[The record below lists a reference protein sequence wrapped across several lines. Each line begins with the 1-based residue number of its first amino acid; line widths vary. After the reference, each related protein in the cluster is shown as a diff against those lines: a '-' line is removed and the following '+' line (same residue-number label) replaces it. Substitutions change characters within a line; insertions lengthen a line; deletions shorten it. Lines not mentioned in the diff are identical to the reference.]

1 MKKDTIS
8 FKSDYFQIFI
18 LIIFSIIV
26 GISYPYLQYG
36 IDGGLVLSGIVKY
49 PDLNSPMMYYFLN
62 SWTSIHQFSSFLL
75 QIGLSVEITSKI
87 FMVMAT
93 IFFSFGVFLFC
104 FSLTKQK
111 HLSLFIAL
119 TSIILG
125 KNFGDT
131 DYPSLIFSEHTYGML
146 SLATFT
152 FILGLIANKNI
163 FFSCI
168 LILILIS
175 IHPVVGVWTLLIVS
189 FIFYFLKIYNDYRND
204 IYKGIII
211 GIFFV
216 VTSFL
221 IFYFNTIEKVPFDK
235 DLFLIYLDNWDG
247 HRNISTEIHY
257 EYIIKTI
264 LLASLCFFILMKKFK
279 SSSYSPHLFIIFLS
293 LICSLIIYFLY
304 KLIPYIFPDFL
315 KIIMPSR
322 FIMLH
327 TFLGWP
333 IIISIIVYLT
343 NNHFKNKIVFL
354 VSLLLS
360 LVIVQNYNKV
370 ILIKDGF
377 LINFKSMEESAVINY
392 IKKENIK
399 TYLIVPSSLIS
410 HVFKKA
416 ETPILLHTES
426 LDFIP
431 YHPYLSNKFFYI
443 LEEIYNIKNNTPP
456 EKNNPY
462 LSDDYIRDVFE
473 NRSKEEWLS
482 IKNKFNV
489 EFIIVPNVWRLKL
502 DINQEDERFKLYQL

>member
-1 MKKDTIS
+1 
-8 FKSDYFQIFI
+8 
-18 LIIFSIIV
+18 
-26 GISYPYLQYG
+26 
-36 IDGGLVLSGIVKY
+36 
-49 PDLNSPMMYYFLN
+49 
-62 SWTSIHQFSSFLL
+62 
-75 QIGLSVEITSKI
+75 
-87 FMVMAT
+87 
-93 IFFSFGVFLFC
+93 
-104 FSLTKQK
+104 
-111 HLSLFIAL
+111 
-119 TSIILG
+119 
-125 KNFGDT
+125 
-131 DYPSLIFSEHTYGML
+131 
-146 SLATFT
+146 
-152 FILGLIANKNI
+152 
-163 FFSCI
+163 
-168 LILILIS
+168 
-175 IHPVVGVWTLLIVS
+175 
-189 FIFYFLKIYNDYRND
+189 
-204 IYKGIII
+204 
-211 GIFFV
+211 
-216 VTSFL
+216 
-221 IFYFNTIEKVPFDK
+221 
-235 DLFLIYLDNWDG
+235 
-247 HRNISTEIHY
+247 
-257 EYIIKTI
+257 
-264 LLASLCFFILMKKFK
+264 
-279 SSSYSPHLFIIFLS
+279 
-293 LICSLIIYFLY
+293 
-304 KLIPYIFPDFL
+304 
-315 KIIMPSR
+315 
-322 FIMLH
+322 MLH